1 MTAPPQ
7 TVWVPDPARARGSGG
22 PGGPSALAMPCR
34 APDAVD
40 MALTYRPADERTPT
54 PPGHGGGTPR
64 AGLRRLSSL
73 VRKEFIEIR
82 RDRRTLALIV
92 GVPLLLLV
100 IFGYA
105 ANFAVQHIATELV
118 GHDSAAVRDALEA
131 DGHFTVRDRVAPDV
145 AAAQSAMQHGQ
156 VAVAI
161 VLDARGEPTEV
172 YVDGSNLLIATTAER
187 ELTALQQGTG
197 SGPHVRVIVLYNP
210 TLSSTNFMIPGL
222 IGIIMTQVALVL
234 TALGVVRERERGT
247 IEQLMIT
254 PVTKIELM
262 VGKTIPYL
270 VIALFDL
277 VFVLLVSA
285 LLFDVHVR
293 GDVALLFGEAFLFL
307 TATLGMGLLISTL
320 ARTQLQ
326 ATQMSVFVQLPQML
340 LSGLIFPLA
349 AMPWGV
355 RWISYVL
362 PLTYFASV
370 ARGVM
375 LKGVGITD
383 LWTETIGL
391 AVLAVA
397 YVGLAVVRFRKTL
410 D

>member
-1 MTAPPQ
+1 MQ
-7 TVWVPDPARARGSGG
+7 
-22 PGGPSALAMPCR
+22 
-34 APDAVD
+34 
-40 MALTYRPADERTPT
+40 
-54 PPGHGGGTPR
+54 
-64 AGLRRLSSL
+64 RLSSL

-100 IFGYA
+100 VFGYA
-105 ANFAVQHIATELV
+105 ANFEVQHIATELV
-118 GHDSAAVRDALEA
+118 EHDSPPVREALSA
-131 DGHFTVRDRVAPDV
+131 NGHFTVRARVVPDI
-145 AAAQSAMQHGQ
+145 AAAENDIQHGQ
-156 VAVAI
+156 VAVA
-161 VLDARGEPTEV
+161 VVVDAQGVPTQV
-172 YVDGSNLLIATTAER
+172 FIDGSNLLIATTAER
-187 ELTALQQGTG
+187 ELTALQHAS
-197 SGPHVRVIVLYNP
+197 SGAPHAHVVILYNP
-210 TLSSTNFMIPGL
+210 TLSSTDFMIPGL

-254 PVTKIELM
+254 PVTKLELM

-270 VIALFDL
+270 IIALFDL
-277 VFVLLVSA
+277 VFVLLVSRF
-285 LLFDVHVR
+285 LFGVHVR

-307 TATLGMGLLISTL
+307 TATLGMGLMISTL

-355 RWISYVL
+355 RWISYLL
-362 PLTYFASV
+362 PLTYFAAV

-383 LWTETIGL
+383 LWTETIAL

-397 YVGLAVVRFRKTL
+397 YVGLAAVRFRKTL

>member
-1 MTAPPQ
+1 MAVTEAL
-7 TVWVPDPARARGSGG
+7 
-22 PGGPSALAMPCR
+22 PGDR
-34 APDAVD
+34 I
-40 MALTYRPADERTPT
+40 ADEAPGRPRTSP
-54 PPGHGGGTPR
+54 
-64 AGLRRLSSL
+64 GLRRLLSL

-82 RDRRTLALIV
+82 RDRRTIALIV
-92 GVPLLLLV
+92 GVPLLLLI

-105 ANFAVQHIATELV
+105 ANFEVHHIATEFV
-118 GHDSAAVRDALEA
+118 GHDSQTARTALQANGDFAVQTHVSA
-131 DGHFTVRDRVAPDV
+131 DV
-145 AAAQSAMQHGQ
+145 AAARKDIEEGR
-156 VAVAI
+156 VAVALI
-161 VLDARGEPTEV
+161 LDSHGVPTHVLI
-172 YVDGSNLLIATTAER
+172 DGSNLLIASTAER
-187 ELTALQQGTG
+187 ELTALQHGAA
-197 SGPHVRVIVLYNP
+197 GPSQVAVTVLYNP
-210 TLSSTNFMIPGL
+210 TLNSTLFMIPGL
-222 IGIIMTQVALVL
+222 IGIIMTQVALVM

-254 PVTKIELM
+254 PVTKLELM

-277 VFVLLVSA
+277 AFVLLVSR
-285 LLFDVHVR
+285 LLFDVHVN
-293 GDVALLFGEAFLFL
+293 GSLALLFGEALLFL
-307 TATLGMGLLISTL
+307 TATLGMGLMISTF

-355 RWISYVL
+355 RWISYLL

-375 LKGVGITD
+375 LKGVGLTD

-391 AVLAVA
+391 GVLAVA
-397 YVGLAVVRFRKTL
+397 YVGMAALRFRKTL